1 MKIETISDLL
11 DGNFEDVPELSKN
24 LVRIFISSTFT
35 GNVSSKI
42 LITTSNKW
50 NKFLDTQNE
59 RDYLIEHVFPKL
71 KDYCKKKYDLTFQ
84 VCVSKKPF

>member
-42 LITTSNKW
+42 LITTSNK
-50 NKFLDTQNE
+50 
-59 RDYLIEHVFPKL
+59 
-71 KDYCKKKYDLTFQ
+71 
-84 VCVSKKPF
+84 